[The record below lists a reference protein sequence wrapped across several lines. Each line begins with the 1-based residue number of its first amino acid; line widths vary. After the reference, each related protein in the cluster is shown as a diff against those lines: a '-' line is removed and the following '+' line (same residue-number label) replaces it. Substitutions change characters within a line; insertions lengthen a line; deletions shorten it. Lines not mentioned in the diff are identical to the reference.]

1 VIIGETVTG
10 IDGELGIPPGGVI
23 AGRIT
28 DPYGRPFDFA
38 RVTAYE
44 WDGTV
49 WLPAGQAEPVFSE
62 SEYALPLPPGEYRLY
77 FEGGSFLQPD
87 LPAQEFYDDVASI
100 DDGTSVAVAL
110 DERIEGLDVAVGN
123 LSTGAI
129 SGTVSDTATGAPLS
143 GIEVWVADRKG
154 RELYDQVATTDVD
167 GGYTVSGLWPEGYF
181 VTFYDP
187 RFTYQTLRT
196 GPVLVAEEPVG
207 GVDAQ
212 GGSAVRQCIAVEAGS
227 SYRFGGWSRAA
238 VSGSVEPT
246 VEARLEFF
254 GDPDCAGSPL
264 TAAVSPVR
272 TGAHDWRPVTGVAS
286 APVEAAAARLALVVH
301 SPAPATFTVHLD
313 EAFAGPD
320 TDLVFADGFE
330 SATVSA
336 WSLPVP

>member
-1 VIIGETVTG
+1 VTN
-10 IDGELGIPPGGVI
+10 EGGN
-23 AGRIT
+23 
-28 DPYGRPFDFA
+28 
-38 RVTAYE
+38 AYSRTTISAYR
-44 WDGTV
+44 WDGSS
-49 WLPAGQAEPVFSE
+49 WA
-62 SEYALPLPPGEYRLY
+62 EYARTDVFYSTEYELLGLPEGVYRVK
-77 FEGGSFLQPD
+77 FRGGSIFNPSFGIE
-87 LPAQEFYDDVASI
+87 EFYDDVLTI
-100 DDGTSVAVAL
+100 DDAT
-110 DERIEGLDVAVGN
+110 DVAV
-123 LSTGAI
+123 SVGAVTPGINAVVGDLGGSSRTLDNPGFEGSLDPWELDAAAAASVHHGAVDI
-129 SGTVSDTATGAPLS
+129 SGSALS
-143 GIEVWVADRKG
+143 GSAEVV
-154 RELYDQVATTDVD
+154 
-167 GGYTVSGLWPEGYF
+167 
-181 VTFYDP
+181 
-187 RFTYQTLRT
+187 
-196 GPVLVAEEPVG
+196 